1 MAGITY
7 NGAINVLPC
16 DFINIPEPGVL
27 LRVDDSVCALA
38 YNGTSETGG
47 DPEIVIDAFGFE
59 FGKTFLSKN
68 ISGGDV
74 IYVKDV
80 AGSLL
85 FPLQIKEVQMVYNT
99 TPGFDPVPKL
109 ITIVCDNNY
118 CAPDTK
124 FDEQG
129 IIEFYRGNY
138 NPTTGNVSGLEGYTG
153 AGNSD
158 GYALVCTDGDSFTT
172 NVLTV
177 NDDRVNVAITTA
189 PLDLKVVKVYC
200 GGEGSEEPDFQ
211 CANQAETNYPQPNLM
226 ALKIEQ

>member
-27 LRVDDSVCALA
+27 LRVDDSVGDPIQYL
-38 YNGTSETGG
+38 GTSETGG
-47 DPEIVIDAFGFE
+47 DPEIIIDGFGFE
-59 FGKTFLSKN
+59 FGQTFLSKN

-80 AGSLL
+80 AGGLL
-85 FPLQIKEVQMVYNT
+85 FPLQIKEVQIVYN
-99 TPGFDPVPKL
+99 GGVPKT
-109 ITIVCDNNY
+109 ITIKCDNNY

-138 NPTTGNVSGLEGYTG
+138 NPTNGNTPGIEGYTG

-158 GYALVCTDGDSFTT
+158 GYALVCTDGDNFTKD
-172 NVLTV
+172 VLTV
-177 NDDRVNVAITTA
+177 NDDRVNVAITSA

-200 GGEGSEEPDFQ
+200 GGVEAAAET
-211 CANQAETNYPQPNLM
+211 CAEQAEQNYPTPSLM